1 MSAARTATANGLPPA
16 ALFDFDGTLSRRDS
30 LLPFLRHACGTPRLA
45 ASLLR
50 LSPVLLAYACGLL
63 RNDVAKRRL
72 LAHCLDG
79 IDAGALAR
87 LADAYAGAPLDALL
101 RPQGMARLRWH
112 QAQGHA
118 CVLVSA
124 SPALYLQPWARRH
137 GFRACIASP
146 LAGANCHGQ
155 EKVRRIARW
164 LARSPHPIAYAYG
177 DSRADLPMLALA
189 RHAFLW
195 RGGRFIAQA
204 RGPHA

>member
-1 MSAARTATANGLPPA
+1 MSAARPDVSGNLPLA
-16 ALFDFDGTLSRRDS
+16 VLFDFDGTLSRRDS
-30 LLPFLRHACGTPRLA
+30 LLPFLRHASSTPRLA
-45 ASLLR
+45 AQLLR

-63 RNDVAKRRL
+63 RNDVAKRSL
-72 LAHCLDG
+72 LACCLG
-79 IDAGALAR
+79 HIDAGALAR

-101 RPQGMARLRWH
+101 RPQGMERLRWH

-124 SPALYLQPWARRH
+124 SPELYLQPWARRH

-164 LARSPHPIAYAYG
+164 LAHSPHAIGYAYG

-195 RGGRFIAQA
+195 RGARFEAQA
-204 RGPHA
+204 RGRHA

>member
-1 MSAARTATANGLPPA
+1 MSAARPAGARGLPPA

-30 LLPFLRHACGTPRLA
+30 LLPFLRHVCGTPRLA
-45 ASLLR
+45 AHLLR
-50 LSPVLLAYACGLL
+50 LSPVLLGYACGVL
-63 RNDVAKRRL
+63 RNDHAKRRL
-72 LAHCLDG
+72 LARCLDG
-79 IDAGALAR
+79 IDGAALAR

-101 RPQGMARLRWH
+101 RPQGMERLRWH

-124 SPALYLQPWARRH
+124 SPALYLQAWARRH
-137 GFRACIASP
+137 GFRHCIASP

-164 LARSPHPIAYAYG
+164 LARAPHDIGYAYG
-177 DSRADLPMLALA
+177 DSAADLPMLALA

-195 RGGRFIAQA
+195 RGGRFVALAGA
-204 RGPHA
+204 RHG

>member
-1 MSAARTATANGLPPA
+1 MTVARTAASARPLA

-30 LLPFLRHACGTPRLA
+30 LLPFLRQACGTPRLA
-45 ASLLR
+45 AKLLR

-72 LAHCLDG
+72 LARCLGGMDP
-79 IDAGALAR
+79 AALAR
-87 LADAYAGAPLDALL
+87 LAEAYAGAPLDALL
-101 RPQGMARLRWH
+101 RPQGMERLRWH

-124 SPALYLQPWARRH
+124 SPALYLQAWARRH

-146 LAGANCHGQ
+146 LAGPNCHGE
-155 EKVRRIARW
+155 EKVRRIRRW
-164 LARSPHPIAYAYG
+164 LARAPHDIGYAYG
-177 DSRADLPMLALA
+177 DSAADLPMLALA

-195 RGGRFIAQA
+195 RGGRFVAQA
-204 RGPHA
+204 GARHA